1 MLESHDLYRIAKYLK
16 QAGYGVSGVEQVIM
30 EYAEPKLLGG
40 SDYPLF
46 LLKTQGRQKSCVFL
60 KEGRCSIHEAKP
72 RACRLYPMGAWPNDT
87 MDGFD
92 YFIASKKQHHFTGS
106 AIRVSDWMGEN
117 LLEHER
123 DITLMDAKAVA
134 ELAPIIRGL
143 QRTGVDRDRILKP
156 LILFKYVYFELDK
169 PYVPQF
175 MRNIVLLKNALLKI
189 AGK

>member
-1 MLESHDLYRIAKYLK
+1 MLESYDLYRIATYLK
-16 QAGYGVSGVEQVIM
+16 QTGHGVNGIEQVIT

-40 SDYPLF
+40 SDYPIF

-72 RACRLYPMGAWPNDT
+72 RACRLYPMGAWPNDNI
-87 MDGFD
+87 DGFD

-117 LLEHER
+117 FSKCEREVTLL
-123 DITLMDAKAVA
+123 DAKAVA

-143 QRTGVDRDRILKP
+143 QRAGVNRELILKP
-156 LILFKYVYFELDK
+156 LILFKYVYFKLDK

-175 MRNIVLLKNALLKI
+175 MRNIGLLKNALLEMAEK
-189 AGK
+189 